1 MKYAVFNE
9 ILCWFNENYS
19 NWGDTIKK
27 IPIFATAIN
36 LMAIK
41 LTTVKL
47 NMIGYEILR

>member
-1 MKYAVFNE
+1 MRGE
-9 ILCWFNENYS
+9 IVVVSEKS
-19 NWGDTIKK
+19 S
-27 IPIFATAIN
+27 IFATDIN